1 MMLWLFSLA
10 VLALLLSP
18 GPNMMFVLSH
28 GIAHGPRA
36 GIAAALG
43 LCAADLVMTSLAV
56 SGVSVAIATWPPF
69 FDLLKLLGAAYLLW
83 LAFQSLRSSGTS
95 KIGNYDAA
103 SLMRV
108 FIRAIINSLLNPKAL
123 VFFILFLPQF
133 VIPSRG
139 DITLQL
145 LILGC
150 VAAVEALVFHVL
162 LGLFS
167 GRIGIYLNRRPRFAK
182 YQSRALSGVLIALA
196 LRLLLLERPV
206 AQ

>member
-1 MMLWLFSLA
+1 
-10 VLALLLSP
+10 
-18 GPNMMFVLSH
+18 MFVLSH

-150 VAAVEALVFHVL
+150 VAAVEALVFHDL

-167 GRIGIYLNRRPRFAK
+167 GRIGTYLNRRPRFAK

-196 LRLLLLERPV
+196 LRLLLLDRPV